1 MADACGNSY
10 IVLSSPRR
18 LGIHLD
24 RLFKS
29 AKLGR
34 LKLPFGLSE
43 ESPCNTV
50 IAIAIIV
57 YLQQSV
63 QDENRSRMTET
74 RLHHATPVG
83 LS

>member
-34 LKLPFGLSE
+34 LKLPFGPSE

-50 IAIAIIV
+50 I
-57 YLQQSV
+57 YSYSDYSV
-63 QDENRSRMTET
+63 LATE
-74 RLHHATPVG
+74 RAG
-83 LS
+83 RESKSDD